1 MVAMVSPIFLL
12 SPKRICVVE
21 GGWVGVGVGRG
32 VLVGMAVRLGTKT
45 VGCGVVG
52 IEVGVKL
59 LVGVGVFARRMS
71 KTWLM

>member
-1 MVAMVSPIFLL
+1 
-12 SPKRICVVE
+12 
-21 GGWVGVGVGRG
+21 VGVGRG